1 LTIPCS
7 EKFLPAAT
15 NCVSRLSLLISEAFA
30 IALIVTERKM
40 KLIPGN
46 EVVSMARVSPEGLKP
61 PPDLG

>member
-1 LTIPCS
+1 
-7 EKFLPAAT
+7 
-15 NCVSRLSLLISEAFA
+15 LSLLISEAFA